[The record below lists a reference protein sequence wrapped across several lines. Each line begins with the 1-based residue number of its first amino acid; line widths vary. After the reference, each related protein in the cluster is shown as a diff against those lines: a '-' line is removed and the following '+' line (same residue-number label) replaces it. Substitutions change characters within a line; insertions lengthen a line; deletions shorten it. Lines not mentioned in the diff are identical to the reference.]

1 MLLLSSGLTPSF
13 RSRLLLSLRS
23 VIGVRFT
30 VVPAPDF
37 VAFIGCC
44 CWLLVL
50 IVFNCVGVVYYC
62 ICFYCLV
69 VCCSCFVHMF
79 VVLFCA
85 HLFSFVVWLLS
96 CTSFLCRSLLCCVAH
111 TFISPCFIS
120 SIMCIVVCLFPLCCQ
135 SCAHTSFHHIVLAI
149 MCSIGCGD
157 WIVFVHH
164 HYC

>member
-44 CWLLVL
+44 CWLFVL
-50 IVFNCVGVVYYC
+50 IVFSCVGVVYCLYW
-62 ICFYCLV
+62 FHCLV

-79 VVLFCA
+79 VALFCA
-85 HLFSFVVWLLS
+85 HLFSFVVWLLG

-111 TFISPCFIS
+111 TSISPCFIS
-120 SIMCIVVCLFPLCCQ
+120 SIMCIVVCLFPFVVNHVRILPSVILCGL
-135 SCAHTSFHHIVLAI
+135 VVYVV
-149 MCSIGCGD
+149 GCGD

-164 HYC
+164 YYC

>member
-30 VVPAPDF
+30 MAPAPDF

-50 IVFNCVGVVYYC
+50 IVFNCVGAVYCC

-69 VCCSCFVHMF
+69 VYYL
-79 VVLFCA
+79 LFCTYVCRTVLRTLVFIYRLIVGLYFFPLSSSVLCSA
-85 HLFSFVVWLLS
+85 HFYFPMFHFFYHVY
-96 CTSFLCRSLLCCVAH
+96 CCL
-111 TFISPCFIS
+111 
-120 SIMCIVVCLFPLCCQ
+120 LFPLCCQ

-157 WIVFVHH
+157 
-164 HYC
+164 